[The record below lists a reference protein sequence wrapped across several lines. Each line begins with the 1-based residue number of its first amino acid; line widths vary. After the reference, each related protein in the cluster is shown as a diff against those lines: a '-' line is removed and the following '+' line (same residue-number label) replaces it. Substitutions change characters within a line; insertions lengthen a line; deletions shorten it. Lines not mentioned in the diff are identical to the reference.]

1 MAFIQN
7 ATTFDLGEL
16 NIENIFISDFMP
28 SASGT
33 YVKVYLLG
41 LMFSRS
47 ENDAYRF
54 DNKSLANMLGL
65 PLQDVVE
72 SWNYWEKQGI
82 IKKHIHGDALNF
94 DVEFLSLRELYIL
107 NNYTSKSEPTDRKS
121 DPKIKS
127 HYKTLCEQVEKIVG
141 HPLSYTE
148 YRDIGDF
155 YDHYYTDTAIILR
168 AFEIN
173 YKEKNIRSVKA
184 VKGLLNQWLSQN
196 LSTLESIEHHIKSRD
211 ERNIIYKEVLR
222 HLGLSFRMANQAEK
236 ELIDKWLDQYDFDP
250 DSLYQFI
257 IVFSKKTLNINM
269 NYLDKVF
276 GDLHK
281 QGIKTVENYES
292 TQIKD
297 KPKAQ
302 SQSQAKRNRFTIE
315 KERSY
320 SEEELENLLLNK
332 KN

>member
-47 ENDAYRF
+47 ENDAFRF

-72 SWNYWEKQGI
+72 AWNYWEKQGI
-82 IKKHIHGDALNF
+82 IKKHIHDDALNF

-155 YDHYYTDTAIILR
+155 YDHYYTDTPIILR

-196 LSTLESIEHHIKSRD
+196 LSTLESIEHHIKSKD
-211 ERNIIYKEVLR
+211 ERNMIYKEVLR
-222 HLGLSFRMANQAEK
+222 NLGLSFRMANQAEK
-236 ELIDKWLDQYDFDP
+236 ELIDKWLDQYEFEP
-250 DSLYQFI
+250 ESLYQFI

-281 QGIKTVENYES
+281 QGIKTVDNYES
-292 TQIKD
+292 TQAND

-302 SQSQAKRNRFTIE
+302 TQSQAKRNRFTIE